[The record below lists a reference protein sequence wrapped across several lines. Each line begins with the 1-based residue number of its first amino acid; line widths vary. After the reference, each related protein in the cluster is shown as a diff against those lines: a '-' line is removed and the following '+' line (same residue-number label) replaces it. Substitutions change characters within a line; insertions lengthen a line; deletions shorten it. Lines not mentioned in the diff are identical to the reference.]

1 MRLVSVVRVLAHLP
15 LAWLQACGAV
25 VGRLTLALSQGF
37 RTKSLANLAQAG
49 LPARTV
55 IGPAAA
61 HAGRAV
67 AETAWVWFGPPER
80 VDRLTR
86 IEGSEHLERALQ
98 QGRGV
103 ILLTPHIGAFE
114 VGVRAAARSVPVT
127 VLYKPPRIAALREL
141 VEAGRVTPGIV
152 PVPGTAAGVR
162 SMLRALRR
170 GDAVGVLPDQV
181 PTEGDGVWSPFF
193 GRPAY
198 TMTLPTRLAELTG
211 AQVIVGW
218 AQRLPRA
225 RGWVAHFEPLAGAPS
240 PDAINQAME
249 SVIRRLPEQY
259 FWGYNRYKTP
269 PGRAVMDGARS
280 DGGS

>member
-1 MRLVSVVRVLAHLP
+1 
-15 LAWLQACGAV
+15 
-25 VGRLTLALSQGF
+25 
-37 RTKSLANLAQAG
+37 
-49 LPARTV
+49 
-55 IGPAAA
+55 
-61 HAGRAV
+61 
-67 AETAWVWFGPPER
+67 
-80 VDRLTR
+80 
-86 IEGSEHLERALQ
+86 LQ
-98 QGRGV
+98 QGSGV

-170 GDAVGVLPDQV
+170 GEAVGVLPDQV

-269 PGRAVMDGARS
+269 HGRAVTDGARS
-280 DGGS
+280 GGGS